1 MFFVLSRAW
10 EKEKNS
16 ESPWGI
22 EPQTFGFRASMLY
35 HWATETVGWARSIRN
50 RNLPD
55 VQIFVRSTDIYRR
68 GYLSDDIK
76 IFKRG
81 SQLICLYGAISVVS
95 ASKVDQNLWEHNVL
109 ISSWIWVGK
118 TKEGSKQTKNN
129 NRQFAHNTRSSG
141 ALKCKFLFSLI
152 LLSRMNFSWSSA
164 HNP

>member
-1 MFFVLSRAW
+1 MFFVLSRVW
-10 EKEKNS
+10 DKEKNS

-22 EPQTFGFRASMLY
+22 EPQTFGFRAPMLY
-35 HWATETVGWARSIRN
+35 HWATETLGWARSIRN
-50 RNLPD
+50 RNFPD
-55 VQIFVRSTDIYRR
+55 VHIFVRSADIYRR
-68 GYLSDDIK
+68 GYLSDDTK
-76 IFKRG
+76 IFKRN
-81 SQLICLYGAISVVS
+81 SQLIFLYGAI
-95 ASKVDQNLWEHNVL
+95 DQNLWEHNVL

>member
-22 EPQTFGFRASMLY
+22 QPQTFGFRAPMLY
-35 HWATETVGWARSIRN
+35 HWATQTLRWARSIRN
-50 RNLPD
+50 RNFPD

-129 NRQFAHNTRSSG
+129 NRQSFLSFSYPTLGNDVSHNVLEQIT
-141 ALKCKFLFSLI
+141 
-152 LLSRMNFSWSSA
+152 
-164 HNP
+164 